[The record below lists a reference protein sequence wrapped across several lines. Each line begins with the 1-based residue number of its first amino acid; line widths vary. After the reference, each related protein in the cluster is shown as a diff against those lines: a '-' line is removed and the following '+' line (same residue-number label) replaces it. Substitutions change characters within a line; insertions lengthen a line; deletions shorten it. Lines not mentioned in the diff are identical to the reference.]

1 MEFEGIYFI
10 LCFLRGH
17 CGMLDL
23 RFKEH
28 VLFDNVSTTANSKIT
43 KVGNKINTL
52 TLLHGVTQQMSD

>member
-1 MEFEGIYFI
+1 
-10 LCFLRGH
+10 
-17 CGMLDL
+17 MLDL